1 MRSLARRE
9 QSQNKKTEWSE
20 GGNTLASF
28 HQGLR
33 PCRGICAGVYRP
45 EPRRNADYCLT
56 IMNLKEKLDEHIGDD
71 YSILLA
77 DGLDEA
83 FIGIGWQFNTP
94 LAVYDRDKCMEILES
109 QGMTPEEA
117 QEYFYFNT
125 QGAYVGEQTP
135 IFIERI

>member
-1 MRSLARRE
+1 MS
-9 QSQNKKTEWSE
+9 
-20 GGNTLASF
+20 
-28 HQGLR
+28 
-33 PCRGICAGVYRP
+33 
-45 EPRRNADYCLT
+45 
-56 IMNLKEKLDEHIGDD
+56 LKEKLDEYIGDD

-94 LAVYDRDKCMEILES
+94 LAMYDRDKCIEILES

-135 IFIERI
+135 VFVERI

>member
-1 MRSLARRE
+1 
-9 QSQNKKTEWSE
+9 
-20 GGNTLASF
+20 
-28 HQGLR
+28 
-33 PCRGICAGVYRP
+33 
-45 EPRRNADYCLT
+45 
-56 IMNLKEKLDEHIGDD
+56 MNLKEKLDEHIGDD

-94 LAVYDRDKCMEILES
+94 FAVYDRDKCIEILES

-135 IFIERI
+135 IFLERI

>member
-1 MRSLARRE
+1 MS
-9 QSQNKKTEWSE
+9 
-20 GGNTLASF
+20 
-28 HQGLR
+28 
-33 PCRGICAGVYRP
+33 
-45 EPRRNADYCLT
+45 
-56 IMNLKEKLDEHIGDD
+56 LKEKLDEHIGDD

-83 FIGIGWQFNTP
+83 FIGIGWQFSVP
-94 LAVYDRDKCMEILES
+94 LAVYDRDKCIEILES

-135 IFIERI
+135 IFLEKI

>member
-1 MRSLARRE
+1 
-9 QSQNKKTEWSE
+9 
-20 GGNTLASF
+20 
-28 HQGLR
+28 
-33 PCRGICAGVYRP
+33 
-45 EPRRNADYCLT
+45 
-56 IMNLKEKLDEHIGDD
+56 MNLKEKLDEHIGDD

-94 LAVYDRDKCMEILES
+94 FAVYDRDKCMEILES

-117 QEYFYFNT
+117 QEYFYYNT

-135 IFIERI
+135 IFLEKI

>member
-1 MRSLARRE
+1 
-9 QSQNKKTEWSE
+9 
-20 GGNTLASF
+20 
-28 HQGLR
+28 
-33 PCRGICAGVYRP
+33 
-45 EPRRNADYCLT
+45 
-56 IMNLKEKLDEHIGDD
+56 MNLKEKLDEHIGDD

-94 LAVYDRDKCMEILES
+94 LAVYDRDKCIEILGSE
-109 QGMTPEEA
+109 GMTPEEA

-135 IFIERI
+135 IFLERI

>member
-1 MRSLARRE
+1 MS
-9 QSQNKKTEWSE
+9 
-20 GGNTLASF
+20 
-28 HQGLR
+28 
-33 PCRGICAGVYRP
+33 
-45 EPRRNADYCLT
+45 
-56 IMNLKEKLDEHIGDD
+56 LKEKLDEHIGDD

-117 QEYFYFNT
+117 QEYFYYNT

>member
-1 MRSLARRE
+1 
-9 QSQNKKTEWSE
+9 
-20 GGNTLASF
+20 
-28 HQGLR
+28 
-33 PCRGICAGVYRP
+33 
-45 EPRRNADYCLT
+45 
-56 IMNLKEKLDEHIGDD
+56 MNLKEKLNEQIGDD

-94 LAVYDRDKCMEILES
+94 LAVYDRDKCIEILES

-117 QEYFYFNT
+117 QEYFYYNT

-135 IFIERI
+135 IFLERI

>member
-1 MRSLARRE
+1 MS
-9 QSQNKKTEWSE
+9 
-20 GGNTLASF
+20 
-28 HQGLR
+28 
-33 PCRGICAGVYRP
+33 
-45 EPRRNADYCLT
+45 
-56 IMNLKEKLDEHIGDD
+56 LKEKLDEHIGDD

-94 LAVYDRDKCMEILES
+94 LAVYDRDQCMEILES

>member
-1 MRSLARRE
+1 MS
-9 QSQNKKTEWSE
+9 
-20 GGNTLASF
+20 
-28 HQGLR
+28 
-33 PCRGICAGVYRP
+33 
-45 EPRRNADYCLT
+45 
-56 IMNLKEKLDEHIGDD
+56 LKEKLDEHIGDD

-94 LAVYDRDKCMEILES
+94 LAVYDRDKCIEILES

-135 IFIERI
+135 IFIEKI

>member
-1 MRSLARRE
+1 
-9 QSQNKKTEWSE
+9 
-20 GGNTLASF
+20 
-28 HQGLR
+28 
-33 PCRGICAGVYRP
+33 
-45 EPRRNADYCLT
+45 
-56 IMNLKEKLDEHIGDD
+56 MNLKEKLNEHIGDD

-94 LAVYDRDKCMEILES
+94 LAVYDRDKCIEILES

-117 QEYFYFNT
+117 QEYFYYNT

-135 IFIERI
+135 IFLERI

>member
-1 MRSLARRE
+1 MS
-9 QSQNKKTEWSE
+9 
-20 GGNTLASF
+20 
-28 HQGLR
+28 
-33 PCRGICAGVYRP
+33 
-45 EPRRNADYCLT
+45 
-56 IMNLKEKLDEHIGDD
+56 LKEKLDEYIGDD

-94 LAVYDRDKCMEILES
+94 LAVYDRDKCMEILVS

-117 QEYFYFNT
+117 QEYFYYNT

-135 IFIERI
+135 IFIEKI

>member
-1 MRSLARRE
+1 MS
-9 QSQNKKTEWSE
+9 
-20 GGNTLASF
+20 
-28 HQGLR
+28 
-33 PCRGICAGVYRP
+33 
-45 EPRRNADYCLT
+45 
-56 IMNLKEKLDEHIGDD
+56 LKEKLDEHIGDD

-83 FIGIGWQFNTP
+83 FIGIGWQFSVP
-94 LAVYDRDKCMEILES
+94 LAVYDRDKCIEILES

-135 IFIERI
+135 IFIEKI

>member
-1 MRSLARRE
+1 MS
-9 QSQNKKTEWSE
+9 
-20 GGNTLASF
+20 
-28 HQGLR
+28 
-33 PCRGICAGVYRP
+33 
-45 EPRRNADYCLT
+45 
-56 IMNLKEKLDEHIGDD
+56 LKEKLDEYIGDD

-94 LAVYDRDKCMEILES
+94 LAMYDRDKCIEILES

-135 IFIERI
+135 IFLERI

>member
-1 MRSLARRE
+1 MS
-9 QSQNKKTEWSE
+9 
-20 GGNTLASF
+20 
-28 HQGLR
+28 
-33 PCRGICAGVYRP
+33 
-45 EPRRNADYCLT
+45 
-56 IMNLKEKLDEHIGDD
+56 LKEKLDEHIGDD

-94 LAVYDRDKCMEILES
+94 LAVYDRDKCIEILES

-135 IFIERI
+135 VFVERI

>member
-1 MRSLARRE
+1 
-9 QSQNKKTEWSE
+9 
-20 GGNTLASF
+20 
-28 HQGLR
+28 
-33 PCRGICAGVYRP
+33 
-45 EPRRNADYCLT
+45 
-56 IMNLKEKLDEHIGDD
+56 MNLKEKLYEIIGED

-135 IFIERI
+135 IFLEKI

>member
-1 MRSLARRE
+1 MS
-9 QSQNKKTEWSE
+9 
-20 GGNTLASF
+20 
-28 HQGLR
+28 
-33 PCRGICAGVYRP
+33 
-45 EPRRNADYCLT
+45 
-56 IMNLKEKLDEHIGDD
+56 LKEKLDEHVGDD

>member
-1 MRSLARRE
+1 MS
-9 QSQNKKTEWSE
+9 
-20 GGNTLASF
+20 
-28 HQGLR
+28 
-33 PCRGICAGVYRP
+33 
-45 EPRRNADYCLT
+45 
-56 IMNLKEKLDEHIGDD
+56 LKEKLDEYIGDD

-94 LAVYDRDKCMEILES
+94 LAVYDRDKCIEILES

-117 QEYFYFNT
+117 QEYFYYNT

-135 IFIERI
+135 VFVERI

>member
-1 MRSLARRE
+1 
-9 QSQNKKTEWSE
+9 
-20 GGNTLASF
+20 
-28 HQGLR
+28 
-33 PCRGICAGVYRP
+33 
-45 EPRRNADYCLT
+45 
-56 IMNLKEKLDEHIGDD
+56 MNLKEKLDEHIGDD

-94 LAVYDRDKCMEILES
+94 LAMYDRDKCIEILES
-109 QGMTPEEA
+109 QGMTPDEA

-135 IFIERI
+135 VFVERI

>member
-1 MRSLARRE
+1 
-9 QSQNKKTEWSE
+9 
-20 GGNTLASF
+20 
-28 HQGLR
+28 
-33 PCRGICAGVYRP
+33 
-45 EPRRNADYCLT
+45 
-56 IMNLKEKLDEHIGDD
+56 MNLKEKLDEHIGDD

-94 LAVYDRDKCMEILES
+94 LAVYDRDKCIEILES

-135 IFIERI
+135 IFLERI

>member
-1 MRSLARRE
+1 MS
-9 QSQNKKTEWSE
+9 
-20 GGNTLASF
+20 
-28 HQGLR
+28 
-33 PCRGICAGVYRP
+33 
-45 EPRRNADYCLT
+45 
-56 IMNLKEKLDEHIGDD
+56 LKEKLNEHIGDD

-94 LAVYDRDKCMEILES
+94 LAVYDRDKCIEILES

-117 QEYFYFNT
+117 QEYFYYNT

-135 IFIERI
+135 IFLERI

>member
-1 MRSLARRE
+1 MS
-9 QSQNKKTEWSE
+9 
-20 GGNTLASF
+20 
-28 HQGLR
+28 
-33 PCRGICAGVYRP
+33 
-45 EPRRNADYCLT
+45 
-56 IMNLKEKLDEHIGDD
+56 LKEKLDEHIGDD

-117 QEYFYFNT
+117 QEYFYYNT

-135 IFIERI
+135 IFLERI

>member
-1 MRSLARRE
+1 
-9 QSQNKKTEWSE
+9 
-20 GGNTLASF
+20 
-28 HQGLR
+28 
-33 PCRGICAGVYRP
+33 
-45 EPRRNADYCLT
+45 
-56 IMNLKEKLDEHIGDD
+56 MNLKEKLDEHIGDD

-94 LAVYDRDKCMEILES
+94 LAVYDRDKCIEILES

-135 IFIERI
+135 VFVERI

>member
-1 MRSLARRE
+1 
-9 QSQNKKTEWSE
+9 
-20 GGNTLASF
+20 
-28 HQGLR
+28 
-33 PCRGICAGVYRP
+33 
-45 EPRRNADYCLT
+45 
-56 IMNLKEKLDEHIGDD
+56 MNLKEKLDEHIGDD

-94 LAVYDRDKCMEILES
+94 LAMYDRDKCIEILES

-135 IFIERI
+135 VFVERI

>member
-1 MRSLARRE
+1 MS
-9 QSQNKKTEWSE
+9 
-20 GGNTLASF
+20 
-28 HQGLR
+28 
-33 PCRGICAGVYRP
+33 
-45 EPRRNADYCLT
+45 
-56 IMNLKEKLDEHIGDD
+56 LKEKLDEYIGDD

-94 LAVYDRDKCMEILES
+94 IAMYDRDKCIEILES

-117 QEYFYFNT
+117 QEYFYYNT

-135 IFIERI
+135 IFLERI

>member
-1 MRSLARRE
+1 MS
-9 QSQNKKTEWSE
+9 
-20 GGNTLASF
+20 
-28 HQGLR
+28 
-33 PCRGICAGVYRP
+33 
-45 EPRRNADYCLT
+45 
-56 IMNLKEKLDEHIGDD
+56 LKEKLDEYIGDD

-94 LAVYDRDKCMEILES
+94 LAMYDRDKCIEILES

-125 QGAYVGEQTP
+125 QGAYVG
-135 IFIERI
+135 

>member
-1 MRSLARRE
+1 
-9 QSQNKKTEWSE
+9 
-20 GGNTLASF
+20 
-28 HQGLR
+28 
-33 PCRGICAGVYRP
+33 
-45 EPRRNADYCLT
+45 
-56 IMNLKEKLDEHIGDD
+56 MNLKEKLDEHIGDD

-94 LAVYDRDKCMEILES
+94 LAVYDQDKCIEILES

-135 IFIERI
+135 IFLERI

>member
-1 MRSLARRE
+1 MS
-9 QSQNKKTEWSE
+9 
-20 GGNTLASF
+20 
-28 HQGLR
+28 
-33 PCRGICAGVYRP
+33 
-45 EPRRNADYCLT
+45 
-56 IMNLKEKLDEHIGDD
+56 LKEKLDEHIGDD

-94 LAVYDRDKCMEILES
+94 LAVYDRDKCIEILES

-117 QEYFYFNT
+117 QEYFYYNT

-135 IFIERI
+135 IFLERI

>member
-1 MRSLARRE
+1 MS
-9 QSQNKKTEWSE
+9 
-20 GGNTLASF
+20 
-28 HQGLR
+28 
-33 PCRGICAGVYRP
+33 
-45 EPRRNADYCLT
+45 
-56 IMNLKEKLDEHIGDD
+56 LKEKLDEHIGDD

-94 LAVYDRDKCMEILES
+94 LAVYDRDKCIEILES
-109 QGMTPEEA
+109 QGMLPEEA

-135 IFIERI
+135 IFLEKI

>member
-1 MRSLARRE
+1 MS
-9 QSQNKKTEWSE
+9 
-20 GGNTLASF
+20 
-28 HQGLR
+28 
-33 PCRGICAGVYRP
+33 
-45 EPRRNADYCLT
+45 
-56 IMNLKEKLDEHIGDD
+56 LKEKLDEHIGDD

-94 LAVYDRDKCMEILES
+94 LAVYYRDKCIEILES

-117 QEYFYFNT
+117 QEYFYYNT

-135 IFIERI
+135 IFLERI

>member
-1 MRSLARRE
+1 
-9 QSQNKKTEWSE
+9 
-20 GGNTLASF
+20 
-28 HQGLR
+28 
-33 PCRGICAGVYRP
+33 
-45 EPRRNADYCLT
+45 
-56 IMNLKEKLDEHIGDD
+56 MNLKEKLDEHIGDD

-94 LAVYDRDKCMEILES
+94 FAVYDRDKCIEILES

-117 QEYFYFNT
+117 QEYFYYNT

-135 IFIERI
+135 IFLEKI

>member
-1 MRSLARRE
+1 
-9 QSQNKKTEWSE
+9 
-20 GGNTLASF
+20 
-28 HQGLR
+28 
-33 PCRGICAGVYRP
+33 
-45 EPRRNADYCLT
+45 
-56 IMNLKEKLDEHIGDD
+56 MNLKEKLDEHIGDD

-94 LAVYDRDKCMEILES
+94 LAVYDRDKCIEILES

-117 QEYFYFNT
+117 QEYFYYNT

-135 IFIERI
+135 IFLERI